1 MTTDEAEK
9 AVDALDK
16 AKRQIDQIK
25 RLDTEK
31 KLEAR
36 EASVR
41 IGGTPDLFSQFSDT
55 HKWNLFR
62 ALVRKIG
69 LSEADLEKLLSDD
82 RSAEEKRLTA
92 EHVEADK
99 ARQLAER
106 QRLESNRLLFEK
118 VRPYMRVM
126 PADWEKDFEITSDG
140 VLRACTERRKCRCK
154 YDFAVD
160 LIHSIDAIWN
170 SDGKF
175 GWFSMNHR
183 CFAIPGEEHV
193 GRMKIG
199 GSFGVWIDVA
209 AMASAALNPK
219 NIQWSPGPPPEA
231 NVQRPII

>member
-1 MTTDEAEK
+1 MTTEAEK
-9 AVDALDK
+9 AVDALEK
-16 AKRQIDQIK
+16 TGRQIALIK
-25 RLDTEK
+25 RLDAEK
-31 KLEAR
+31 KLEVR

-41 IGGTPDLFSQFSDT
+41 IGRTPDLFDGLSEH
-55 HKWNLFR
+55 HKWQLFR
-62 ALVRKIG
+62 ALVRKVG
-69 LSEADLEKLLSDD
+69 VSEVELENLLLVDK
-82 RSAEEKRLTA
+82 RAEEQRLTA
-92 EHVEADK
+92 EHVEAGK
-99 ARQLAER
+99 AREVAEK

-199 GSFGVWIDVA
+199 GSFGVYIDVA

-219 NIQWSPGPPPEA
+219 NIQWSPGPPPGA
-231 NVQRPII
+231 NAGRPLI